1 MNGETLQTEL
11 GETRILLIGLGF
23 ALVILA
29 VAVHRI
35 RRWYREDTGPADS
48 SDEILERMADLH
60 RQGQLSDEEFRS
72 INSRFEGQLNNER
85 N

>member
-1 MNGETLQTEL
+1 MDAEALQTEL
-11 GETRILLIGLGF
+11 ASTKILLIGLAF
-23 ALVILA
+23 AVVILA
-29 VAVHRI
+29 VAVHQI

-72 INSRFEGQLNNER
+72 STVGSKGS
-85 N
+85 